1 MPDGY
6 HFIALLEQ
14 EYRLLLPRGWSLNQP
29 LELEQAIRYPWIDRL
44 DCELRAA
51 FLERLPALAEHAS
64 IQVDTEDLALSL
76 VQHRQGATVMAV
88 SDDIDLLS
96 PAIDSH
102 SLKGLVPETLRQRQL
117 GLACRA
123 ELKDSVMTAFG

>member
-1 MPDGY
+1 M
-6 HFIALLEQ
+6 
-14 EYRLLLPRGWSLNQP
+14 
-29 LELEQAIRYPWIDRL
+29 
-44 DCELRAA
+44 
-51 FLERLPALAEHAS
+51 
-64 IQVDTEDLALSL
+64 DTEDLALSL

-102 SLKGLVPETLRQRQL
+102 SLRGLVPETLRHRQL

-123 ELKDSVMTAFG
+123 ELADSIIAAFG